1 MKQNNYS
8 ILALISPNKEGETV
22 LKEALFM
29 QSTLD
34 VKLVVL
40 NVIKEAGFFI
50 RNFQPQEAEKTLKK
64 AKQELTAFVQRV
76 VGKELPGN
84 IVISVR
90 AGNPVNVLLNKA
102 KNDTCEFLLIDKSKS
117 EYPGALTK
125 AEINDLVSRSKCPV
139 LAVDKDFGVPK
150 IKNIAIPIDITQST
164 KKRLR
169 WATFL
174 AQKHQAK
181 ITILSALKSNI
192 DVNKSLALKN
202 AQKIRHLLWEKDI
215 ECDIKILKVFDQ
227 ESHQVILNYIADEKP
242 DLVIIRTHQE
252 SVFSNT
258 GIGKFVSE
266 IVHGS
271 KYPVFTV
278 NYTPNPIDSFFL

>member
-8 ILALISPNKEGETV
+8 ILALITPNKEGETV
-22 LKEALFM
+22 LKEALLL
-29 QSTLD
+29 QNTLD

-50 RNFQPQEAEKTLKK
+50 RNFQPNEAETTLKN
-64 AKQELTAFVQRV
+64 AKQELTSFVQQV
-76 VGKELPGN
+76 VGNELPGN

-102 KNDTCEFLLIDKSKS
+102 KNDSCEFLLIDKSKS

-252 SVFSNT
+252 SMFSNT

>member
-1 MKQNNYS
+1 MIQNNYS
-8 ILALISPNKEGETV
+8 ILALISPNKEGEAV
-22 LKEALFM
+22 LKEALFL
-29 QSTLD
+29 QNTLD

-40 NVIKEAGFFI
+40 SVIKEAGFFT
-50 RNFQPQEAEKTLKK
+50 RNFQPQETETALKN
-64 AKQELTAFVQRV
+64 AKQELTTFVKQV
-76 VGKELPGN
+76 VGQEIPNN

-117 EYPGALTK
+117 VYPGALTK
-125 AEINDLVSRSKCPV
+125 AEIDDLVSRSKCPV
-139 LAVDKDFGVPK
+139 LAVDKNFGVPK

-174 AQKHQAK
+174 AQKHGAK

-202 AQKIRHLLWEKDI
+202 AQKIRHLLWEKNI
-215 ECDIKILKVFDQ
+215 ECDIKILKVYQQ
-227 ESHQVILNYIADEKP
+227 EAHQVILNYIADEKP